1 VTRILIVGGVFTL
14 TLLSACTSKQERQV
28 ANGDFGYLQEQD
40 VRALKIP
47 AGVDQPNFNDTYLL
61 PELGKNAPT
70 DMVGDAIT
78 VQSPA
83 LVLPLVVGSHIED
96 GIQEATVWFDKVD
109 DSQALDTTIW
119 NSLLSFLEEQGI
131 GVESFDKEQ
140 QRLIT
145 DWMVIEPETD
155 SSWYSW
161 TKTDRSI
168 GRRFEFNLDLKP
180 HGRSAALKVELK
192 DYLEKVDGKEF
203 SKLNQDQTHRN
214 EVDILNQVI
223 GHYQYQ
229 LRVDQAKMIRE
240 IRQGLS
246 MEMGFDSNG
255 EAAYM
260 VDARYDVAWPRLLL
274 VLRKL
279 GFNVK
284 DLDKSN
290 GLLFVKYNGSES
302 GWWSNLWSKDSDA
315 LDLDNA
321 EYRLHVDELG
331 SKTSVTFLDKEN
343 KPFTA
348 KKIADLFEVFSR
360 NMAADDLDI

>member
-28 ANGDFGYLQEQD
+28 ANGDFGYLQEQN

-47 AGVDQPNFNDTYLL
+47 ADADQPNFNDTYKL

-78 VQSPA
+78 VKSPA

-131 GVESFDKEQ
+131 GVESFDKTQ
-140 QRLIT
+140 QRLVT
-145 DWMVIEPETD
+145 DWMVIEPDTD

-161 TKTDRSI
+161 TKTERSI

-180 HGRSAALKVELK
+180 HGRSAALKVELR
-192 DYLEKVDGKEF
+192 DYLETVDDKVVAQ
-203 SKLNQDQTHRN
+203 LNQDQTRRN

-229 LRVDQAKMIRE
+229 LRVDRAKLIRE
-240 IRQGLS
+240 IRQGLT
-246 MEMGFDSNG
+246 MEMGFDANG
-255 EAAYM
+255 EPAYM
-260 VDARYDVAWPRLLL
+260 VDARYDVAWTRLLL

-290 GLLFVKYNGSES
+290 GLLFVKYDGSES
-302 GWWSNLWSKDSDA
+302 GWWGSLWNQNSDV
-315 LDLDNA
+315 LDLSND

-331 SKTSVTFLDKEN
+331 PKTSITFLDKEN

-348 KKIADLFEVFSR
+348 KKIAELFEIFSR